1 MSPADTTHRSLRQS
15 LGQFATGVTVVTA
28 RGLDGR
34 FVGLTVNSFASVS
47 LDPPLILWSLTA
59 DSKLL
64 PAFSACTHFA
74 VNVLSADQA
83 DISRRFAGAR
93 VDKFSGLDL
102 RVGAGDT
109 PLIVGCCASFECRR
123 ETQHDGGDH
132 VIFVGHVERHHRNKE
147 APAPLLYYGGHYR
160 NLAPQT

>member
-47 LDPPLILWSLTA
+47 
-59 DSKLL
+59 
-64 PAFSACTHFA
+64 FA

>member
-28 RGLDGR
+28 RGIDGR

-47 LDPPLILWSLTA
+47 LDPPLILWSLMA

-64 PAFSACTHFA
+64 PAFEACSYFA
-74 VNVLSADQA
+74 VNVLAENQV
-83 DISRRFAGAR
+83 DISRRFAGSR
-93 VDKFSGLDL
+93 TDKFSGLDL

-109 PLIVGCCASFECRR
+109 PLIVVCCATFECRR
-123 ETQHDGGDH
+123 ETQHPGGDH
-132 VIFVGHVERHHRNKE
+132 VIFIGHVERHHRNKDT
-147 APAPLLYYGGHYR
+147 PPPLLYFGGHYR
-160 NLAPQT
+160 TISPQA

>member
-1 MSPADTTHRSLRQS
+1 MAPSESTHRSLRQS

-28 RGLDGR
+28 RGIDGR

-47 LDPPLILWSLTA
+47 LDPPLILWSLTS

-64 PAFSACTHFA
+64 PAFEACTHFA
-74 VNVLSADQA
+74 VNVLAENQV
-83 DISRRFAGAR
+83 DISRRFAGTR
-93 VDKFSGLDL
+93 QDKFTGLDL

-123 ETQHDGGDH
+123 ETQYPGGDH
-132 VIFVGHVERHHRNKE
+132 VIFIGHVERHHRNKD
-147 APAPLLYYGGHYR
+147 APPPLLYYGGHYR
-160 NLAPQT
+160 MLPTQT

>member
-1 MSPADTTHRSLRQS
+1 MSPTDSSHRSFRQS

-34 FVGLTVNSFASVS
+34 FVGLTVNSFAAVS

-64 PAFSACTHFA
+64 PAFESCTHFA

-83 DISRRFAGAR
+83 DISRRFAGTRA
-93 VDKFSGLDL
+93 DKFTGLDL

-109 PLIVGCCASFECRR
+109 PLINGCCATFECRR
-123 ETQHDGGDH
+123 EAQYPGGDH
-132 VIFVGHVERHHRNKE
+132 VIFVGYVERHHRSKE
-147 APAPLLYYGGHYR
+147 ALAPLLFYAGHYR
-160 NLAPQT
+160 QLGG